1 MKFTIP
7 YDICSNVQRQSSTSF
22 MQQHKNAEAAFV
34 IKTIDLINNAKIINL
49 AFYVNSSLSKNA
61 QLIVK

>member
-1 MKFTIP
+1 
-7 YDICSNVQRQSSTSF
+7 

>member
-1 MKFTIP
+1 MKVTIP
-7 YDICSNVQRQSSTSF
+7 YDVRSNVQHQSSTSF

-34 IKTIDLINNAKIINL
+34 IKTIDLIIIARIINL
-49 AFYVNSSLSKNA
+49 AFLVNSSLLKNA